1 MAANNIRTPTILSE
15 GDTGRPKGSGPMS
28 VQLCGVQPPLPCIV
42 ILVHGVND
50 VGEAYENQDKG
61 LCLGLNT
68 RLGRQD
74 MHAHDWK
81 VQEFSISDTDGN
93 ITTKTCAVQEQTCIG
108 VVNCIDRSHGLQI

>member
-50 VGEAYENQDKG
+50 VG
-61 LCLGLNT
+61 
-68 RLGRQD
+68 
-74 MHAHDWK
+74 
-81 VQEFSISDTDGN
+81 
-93 ITTKTCAVQEQTCIG
+93 
-108 VVNCIDRSHGLQI
+108 